1 MDVDASDGFLVL
13 SEDQSQARRPAV
25 PSCLSRVEA
34 CGEKTLSNSKGTTQA
49 DRTHLLGSFFSRHE
63 SAARD
68 FLPTGASTT
77 WLRQVEDRD

>member
-1 MDVDASDGFLVL
+1 MDVDASVGFLVL

-49 DRTHLLGSFFSRHE
+49 DRTSPRVFFLETRERRSRFFADRSE
-63 SAARD
+63 YD
-68 FLPTGASTT
+68 V
-77 WLRQVEDRD
+77 RQVEDRD